1 MRIILE
7 GPDGTGK
14 TTLARQ
20 LAEKLGLKYQHEK
33 IPLDGLKYYVN
44 LVSNME
50 DNIVYD
56 RCYLGEAIYP
66 SVFQDTFRR
75 DLTRGEVHM
84 LEMALVAK
92 GAILIKCLTSIDQ
105 EWSIIRDRGDHLITD
120 RSMIH
125 RVHHGYLWWF
135 ERTLLPGFIY
145 NHTVD
150 SLEDV
155 LQKVSIIQATGY
167 GPSRHPGVSG
177 FSSGSP
183 RMLVGE
189 SRNQGSLAFTSAVG
203 CSAWFHE
210 LLAESGDRYYLTNS
224 DHPTLLE
231 EIQVVDPIEIISLG
245 QQADFVLTELQV
257 EHTKLPHPQYVKR
270 FLNKFKNKIYEKLS

>member
-33 IPLDGLKYYVN
+33 IPMDGLKYYVN
-44 LVSNME
+44 LVSSME

-66 SVFQDTFRR
+66 SVFGDTFRR

-92 GAILIKCLTSIDQ
+92 GAIMIKCLTSVYETWDT
-105 EWSIIRDRGDHLITD
+105 IIKRGDLLIKNKE
-120 RSMIH
+120 MNEEIH
-125 RVHHGYLWWF
+125 RRYLDWF
-135 ERTLLPGFIY
+135 GRTLLPGFIY
-145 NHTVD
+145 NYKVD
-150 SLEDV
+150 DLDDV
-155 LQKVSIIQATGY
+155 LHKIVIILDTGY
-167 GPSRHPGVSG
+167 GPSLVSSVSG

-189 SRNQGSLAFTSAVG
+189 KRNQGTQAFTSHVG

-224 DHPTLLE
+224 DQPTLAQ

-245 QQADFVLTELQV
+245 TEAHMVLTFMDV
-257 EHTKLPHPQYVKR
+257 EHTRLPHPQYVKR
-270 FLNKFKNKIYEKLS
+270 FLNRFKNKIYEKLS